1 VNEASQGRVRI
12 FAAERILAMDG
23 SEPESFATRG
33 DRIIATG
40 PRAAMMEQY
49 RDAELV
55 DLEGALVVPGFN
67 DAHCH
72 PSQAALA
79 RVRVDLTA
87 VSSPAGVREA
97 LAQRLKSPASTEWVI
112 AQAFDERLVGENV
125 VDRKFLDT
133 ISATQPIVVVHYS
146 FHRAVANS
154 RALEQIGYRTAQDAP
169 SGGELLVDA
178 DGELNGWMFER
189 AWLDPWLPGRG
200 RESIAAGGEISARIA
215 ALGQITE
222 ELHAVG
228 ITSYCD
234 AIVTPVEQ
242 EMYAAALADGSLTT
256 RVNMLL
262 WHSYFDETAPIAPAS
277 NRLQVAGVKM
287 MLDGALSGGTCLCR
301 QPYARESGTD
311 NGLQILSDEELRAE
325 IGRVHSAGM
334 RAAVHANGDRAI
346 EKVLEVVES
355 LPARPD
361 GITINHR
368 IEHCSIVDE
377 QLIRRLKQA
386 QIMALPFSAFVHLY
400 GEKIASYYGDD
411 RARMTSA
418 HKSMLDAAL
427 VVGGSSDYPL
437 VPINPLLGIQSM
449 VTRESTSG
457 QVVGPDQRLS
467 VSQALGVYTT
477 GSAHATGEGSIKG
490 KLTPGHLA
498 DFVVLDKDLTTI
510 DAHEIVDV
518 KVRSTWVGA
527 DQVWT
532 AN

>member
-1 VNEASQGRVRI
+1 MSGQVRLNRH
-12 FAAERILAMDG
+12 ARTRTRDNRILG
-23 SEPESFATRG
+23 
-33 DRIIATG
+33 II
-40 PRAAMMEQY
+40 
-49 RDAELV
+49 
-55 DLEGALVVPGFN
+55 PGFN

-79 RVRVDLTA
+79 LVRVDLTA

-97 LAQRLKSPASTEWVI
+97 LAQRLKATTLTEWVI
-112 AQAFDERLVGENV
+112 AQAFNERLVGENM

-133 ISATQPIVVVHYS
+133 ISTTQPIVVVHYS

-154 RALEQIGYRTAQDAP
+154 RALERIGYRTPQDAP
-169 SGGELLVDA
+169 PGGELLVDT
-178 DGELNGWMFER
+178 DGEWNGWMFER

-200 RESIAAGGEISARIA
+200 RESITAGGELSARVT
-215 ALGQITE
+215 ALRQITE

-262 WHSYFDETAPIAPAS
+262 WHSYFDESAPIAPIS

-301 QPYARESGTD
+301 QPYASETGTD
-311 NGLQILSDEELRAE
+311 NGLQILSDAELRSE

-355 LPARPD
+355 LPAHPAK
-361 GITINHR
+361 ITINHR

-377 QLIRRLKQA
+377 QLIRRLRKA
-386 QIMALPFSAFVHLY
+386 QIMAVPFTAFVHLY
-400 GEKIASYYGDD
+400 GEKIESYYGDG

-418 HKSMLDAAL
+418 HKSMLDAGL

-449 VTRESTSG
+449 VTRESTTG
-457 QVVGPDQRLS
+457 RVVGPDQRLS

-477 GSAHATGEGSIKG
+477 GSAHVTGEGSIKG
-490 KLTPGHLA
+490 TLTPGHLA
-498 DFVVLDKDLTTI
+498 DFVVLDQDLTAI

-527 DQVWT
+527 DQVWDGS
-532 AN
+532 